1 MLRRLRYWIESAR
14 RSEALRE
21 EIELHLAEKAAEL
34 QADGMTA
41 ERARAE
47 SRRRFGNVGLKHEE
61 SREIWMTRFLSE
73 LGQDV
78 RYGCRTMIA
87 NKAFSALAVLLL
99 ALGIGA
105 NTAIYSFMESILLRS
120 LPVADPESLV
130 VLNWHSPPPYNANKQ
145 WVHVMHGVQGLAWP
159 GGKGVMVSGMF
170 PYGALE
176 TLREENPVFSTLF
189 GYFNGLTRNLS
200 IHGQATS
207 ARAEYVTGEY
217 FRGLAVL
224 PAAGRLIDS
233 EDDRPGA
240 APVAVI
246 SFATSQN
253 RFGGPPNAIGQ
264 SILLDNVPCTVIGV
278 APPEFFGVDPAAA
291 PDLYLPLHTNV
302 LLDGARAARMYG
314 DENFYWIEMMGR
326 LRPDVS
332 MSQAQAALAPRFH
345 QWVGTT
351 AKTDGE
357 RAKLP
362 ALILNPGAEGLGSLR
377 RQYSKPLYVLLA
389 MVGLILAITC
399 ANIANLLLARAAART
414 REMAVRLSLGAG
426 RFRVVRQ
433 LLTESV
439 MLASLGG
446 AFGVLFAIWGV
457 RSLTLLLSKGQENF
471 ALHAELNWSVLG
483 VTAALS
489 VVCGLLF
496 GLAPAIQ
503 STRPDVMPSLK
514 NGRGGGRRRAQQV
527 LVVAQIALSFLLL
540 VAAGLFV
547 RTLNKLHSVQ
557 LGYARENILLFSLN
571 ARQAGHRDPEITTFY
586 ADLRKRFESIPGV
599 SSATLSHSSIIS
611 AGHAGATYRGTM
623 KIGAATIA
631 GAGVMLV
638 GPRFLTTMQIPIL
651 AGREIDDRDQPGS
664 TPVAVI
670 GERLART
677 YFGNGNPVGRRIT
690 FVDNEPAPSQRGE
703 DSKSNRDLEI
713 VGVSADVRYGDLKEG
728 NPMTVFAAVSQFS
741 PDRVTYALRTAGDP
755 LRYVRSVHEIVR
767 EADSRIPVTN
777 VITQAAEI
785 DRTIS
790 RELTFAKLCTGF
802 AVLALLIAC
811 VGLYGTMSYN
821 VARQVGE
828 IGTRMALGAQR
839 GAVVWMVLRR
849 VLLLAAVGLAI
860 SVPAAL
866 SASQLV
872 KSFLFETQPNDP
884 GTLAL
889 AGVVLL
895 SAAILAG
902 YAPARRAS
910 RIDPLKALRHE

>member
-1 MLRRLRYWIESAR
+1 MLIRRLRYWTESAR

-21 EIELHLAEKAAEL
+21 EMELHLAEKAAEL

-47 SRRRFGNVGLKHEE
+47 ARRQFGNAGLKHEE
-61 SREIWMTRFLSE
+61 SREIWMTRSWSE
-73 LGQDV
+73 LGQDL
-78 RYGCRTMIA
+78 RYGCRTMA
-87 NKAFSALAVLLL
+87 GNKAFSALAILSL

-105 NTAIYSFMESILLRS
+105 NTAIFSLMESILLRS

-130 VLNWHSPPPYNANKQ
+130 VLNWHSRPPQDASRD
-145 WVHVMHGVQGLAWP
+145 WVHVVHGVQGILWP
-159 GGKGVMVSGMF
+159 GDNGAMVTGMF
-170 PYGALE
+170 PYAAFE
-176 TLREENPVFSTLF
+176 TLRRENPVFSTLF
-189 GYFNGLTRNLS
+189 GYFNGQNRTLGVRGEAS
-200 IHGQATS
+200 S
-207 ARAEYVTGEY
+207 ARLEYVTGEY
-217 FRGLAVL
+217 FRGLAVS
-224 PAAGRLIDS
+224 PASGRLIGS

-246 SFATSQN
+246 SFAASQN
-253 RFGGPPNAIGQ
+253 RFGGPANAIGQ
-264 SILLDNVPCTVIGV
+264 PILVDNVPFTVIGV

-302 LLDGARAARMYG
+302 LVDGAGAARMYG
-314 DENFYWIEMMGR
+314 DGNFYWIEMMGR
-326 LRPDVS
+326 LRPGVS
-332 MSQAQAALAPRFH
+332 MAQAQAVLAPRFH
-345 QWVGTT
+345 QWVATT
-351 AKTDGE
+351 ARTDGE

-362 ALILNPGAEGLGSLR
+362 ALILNPGAAGLGSLR
-377 RQYSKPLYVLLA
+377 RQYSKPLYVLFA

-399 ANIANLLLARAAART
+399 ANIANLLLARAAARG

-426 RFRVVRQ
+426 RFRLVRQ

-446 AFGVLFAIWGV
+446 ALGVVFAIWGV
-457 RSLTLLLSKGQENF
+457 RSLTFLFSSGRENF
-471 ALHAELNWSVLG
+471 TLRAELNWTVLG
-483 VTAALS
+483 ATAALS
-489 VVCGLLF
+489 AVCGLLF
-496 GLAPAIQ
+496 GLVPALQ
-503 STRPDVMPSLK
+503 STRPDVVPALK
-514 NGRGGGRRRAQQV
+514 NGRAGGPRRRVQHV
-527 LVVAQIALSFLLL
+527 LVVAQIAMSFVIL

-547 RTLNKLHSVQ
+547 RTLNKLHSVE

-571 ARQAGHRDPEITTFY
+571 ARQAGHRDPEIGTFY
-586 ADLRKRFESIPGV
+586 ADLRRRFESIPGV
-599 SSATLSHSSIIS
+599 SSASLSHSSIVN
-611 AGHAGATYRGTM
+611 AGHAGRTIRGTM
-623 KIGAATIA
+623 KIGPVTVE
-631 GAGVMLV
+631 GARVMV
-638 GPRFLTTMQIPIL
+638 AGPRFLTTMQIPVL

-664 TPVAVI
+664 RPVAVI
-670 GERLART
+670 SERLART
-677 YFGNGNPVGRRIT
+677 YFGNENPVGRRIA
-690 FVDNEPAPSQRGE
+690 FSGD
-703 DSKSNRDLEI
+703 KRDFEI
-713 VGVSADVRYGDLKEG
+713 VGVSANLRYGGLKNEESS
-728 NPMTVFAAVSQFS
+728 MAVFVAASQIS

-755 LRYVRSVHEIVR
+755 LSYVTSVHDIVR

-777 VITQAAEI
+777 VVTQAAEI

-802 AVLALLIAC
+802 AVLALLMAS

-828 IGTRMALGAQR
+828 IGIRMALGAQR

-866 SASQLV
+866 VASQLV
-872 KSFLFETQPNDP
+872 KSLLFETQPNDP

-910 RIDPLKALRHE
+910 RIDPLAALRQE

>member
-1 MLRRLRYWIESAR
+1 M
-14 RSEALRE
+14 
-21 EIELHLAEKAAEL
+21 ELHVAETAAEL
-34 QADGMTA
+34 QAEGMTA

-47 SRRRFGNVGLKHEE
+47 ARRRFGNAGLKHEE

-73 LGQDV
+73 LGQDI
-78 RYGCRTMIA
+78 RYGCRTMAA
-87 NKAFSALAVLLL
+87 NKVFSALAVLSL

-105 NTAIYSFMESILLRS
+105 NTAVYSCMESILLRS

-130 VLNWHSPPPYNANKQ
+130 VLNWHSRPPQEGSKE
-145 WVHVMHGVQGLAWP
+145 WVHVIHGVQGILWP
-159 GGKGVMVSGMF
+159 GDKGALVSGMF

-189 GYFNGLTRNLS
+189 GYFNGRIRNLAVR
-200 IHGQATS
+200 GQATS
-207 ARAEYVTGEY
+207 ASTEYVTGEY
-217 FRGLAVL
+217 FRGLAVS

-240 APVAVI
+240 AAVAVI
-246 SFATSQN
+246 SFATSQQ
-253 RFGGPPNAIGQ
+253 RFGVPSSAIGQ
-264 SILLDNVPCTVIGV
+264 PVLVDNVPFTVIGV
-278 APPEFFGVDPAAA
+278 APPEFFGVDPAVA
-291 PDLYLPLHTNV
+291 PDLYLPLHTN
-302 LLDGARAARMYG
+302 LLVDGARAARMYPDG
-314 DENFYWIEMMGR
+314 NFYWIEMMGR
-326 LRPDVS
+326 LRPGVS
-332 MSQAQAALAPRFH
+332 MAQAQAALAPRFH
-345 QWVGTT
+345 QWVATT
-351 AKTDGE
+351 ATTDGE

-362 ALILNPGAEGLGSLR
+362 ALMLNPGAAGLGSLR

-389 MVGLILAITC
+389 MVGLILAIAC
-399 ANIANLLLARAAART
+399 ANIANLLLARAAARR

-457 RSLTLLLSKGQENF
+457 RSLTLLLSHGQQNF
-471 ALHAELNWSVLG
+471 TLHAELNWHVLV

-496 GLAPAIQ
+496 GLAPAIV
-503 STRPDVMPSLK
+503 STRPDVMPALK
-514 NGRGGGRRRAQQV
+514 NGRGGGPHNRHVQHV
-527 LVVAQIALSFLLL
+527 LVVAQIAISFLIL

-571 ARQAGHRDPEITTFY
+571 ARQAGHRDPEIATFY

-599 SSATLSHSSIIS
+599 SSATLSQSSIIN
-611 AGHAGATYRGTM
+611 AGRAGQAIRGPM
-623 KIGAATIA
+623 KIGAVPIEDARVLA
-631 GAGVMLV
+631 A

-670 GERLART
+670 SERLART
-677 YFGNGNPVGRRIT
+677 YFENENPVGRRIT
-690 FVDNEPAPSQRGE
+690 LPDE
-703 DSKSNRDLEI
+703 KRDLEI
-713 VGVSADVRYGDLKEG
+713 VGVSANLRYGGLKNEEESA
-728 NPMTVFAAVSQFS
+728 MTVFVAVSQFS
-741 PDRVTYALRTAGDP
+741 PDRMTYALRTAGDP
-755 LRYVRSVHEIVR
+755 LRFVQSVHEIVR

-777 VITQAAEI
+777 VVTQAAEI

-790 RELTFAKLCTGF
+790 RELTFAKLSTGF
-802 AVLALLIAC
+802 AVLALLTAC
-811 VGLYGTMSYN
+811 VGLYGTMSYS

-828 IGTRMALGAQR
+828 IGIRMALGAQP

-866 SASQLV
+866 IAFQLV

-895 SAAILAG
+895 SAALLAG

-910 RIDPLKALRHE
+910 RIDPLAALRQE

>member
-1 MLRRLRYWIESAR
+1 MASAR
-14 RSEALRE
+14 RSSALSE
-21 EIELHLAEKAAEL
+21 EMELHLAEKAAEL
-34 QADGMTA
+34 QSDGMTA
-41 ERARAE
+41 NRARAE
-47 SRRRFGNVGLKHEE
+47 ARRRFGNVGLKHEE

-78 RYGCRTMIA
+78 RYGFRTMIA

-130 VLNWHSPPPYNANKQ
+130 VLNWRSRPPQNANKQ
-145 WVHVMHGVQGLAWP
+145 WVHVMHGVQGMAWP
-159 GGKGVMVSGMF
+159 GDKGTMVSGMF
-170 PYGALE
+170 PYGAFE
-176 TLREENPVFSTLF
+176 TLREENPVFSTVF
-189 GYFNGLTRNLS
+189 GYFNGLKCTLAIR
-200 IHGQATS
+200 GQATTAS
-207 ARAEYVTGEY
+207 REYVSGEY
-217 FRGLAVL
+217 FGGLAVS
-224 PAAGRLIDS
+224 PAAGRLIGS

-240 APVAVI
+240 ASVAVI
-246 SFATSQN
+246 SFAESQN

-264 SILLDNVPCTVIGV
+264 SILVDNIPFTVTGV

-291 PDLYLPLHTNV
+291 PDLYLPLHTN
-302 LLDGARAARMYG
+302 LLVDGTRAARMYP
-314 DENFYWIEMMGR
+314 DQNFYWIEMMGR
-326 LRPDVS
+326 LRPGVS
-332 MSQAQAALAPRFH
+332 MAQAQAALAPRFH
-345 QWVGTT
+345 QWVAAT
-351 AKTDGE
+351 ASTDGE

-362 ALILNPGAEGLGSLR
+362 VLILNPGAEGLGSLR

-389 MVGLILAITC
+389 MVGLILAVAC
-399 ANIANLLLARAAART
+399 ANIANLLLARAAARS

-426 RFRVVRQ
+426 QFRVVRQ

-439 MLASLGG
+439 LLASFGG
-446 AFGVLFAIWGV
+446 ALGVLFAIWGV
-457 RSLTLLLSKGQENF
+457 RALTFLLSHGQENF
-471 ALHAELNWSVLG
+471 TLHAELNWHVLA

-503 STRPDVMPSLK
+503 STRPDVMPALK
-514 NGRGGGRRRAQQV
+514 NGCGGGSRRHAQHV
-527 LVVAQIALSFLLL
+527 LVVAQIAISFVLL

-547 RTLNKLHSVQ
+547 RTLNQLHSVQ

-571 ARQAGHRDPEITTFY
+571 ARQAGHRDPEMTTLY

-599 SSATLSHSSIIS
+599 SSATLSQSSIINAAR
-611 AGHAGATYRGTM
+611 AGQAIKGTM
-623 KIGAATIA
+623 KIGAVTLD
-631 GAGVMLV
+631 GARVMSA

-651 AGREIDDRDQPGS
+651 AGREIDERDQASS

-670 GERLART
+670 SERLART
-677 YFGNGNPVGRRIT
+677 YFGNENPVGRRIT
-690 FVDNEPAPSQRGE
+690 LPDE
-703 DSKSNRDLEI
+703 KRDLEI
-713 VGVSADVRYGDLKEG
+713 VGVSANLRYGGLKNEEESA
-728 NPMTVFAAVSQFS
+728 MTVFVAVSQFS
-741 PDRVTYALRTAGDP
+741 PDGVTYALRTAGDP
-755 LRYVRSVHEIVR
+755 LRYVKSVHEIVR

-777 VITQAAEI
+777 VATQAAEI

-790 RELTFAKLCTGF
+790 REITFAKLCTGF
-802 AVLALLIAC
+802 ALLALLMAC
-811 VGLYGTMSYN
+811 VGLYGTMSYS
-821 VARQVGE
+821 VERQVGE

-839 GAVVWMVLRR
+839 GAVVWMVMRR
-849 VLLLAAVGLAI
+849 VLLLAGVGLAI

-866 SASQLV
+866 GAFRLV

-910 RIDPLKALRHE
+910 RIDPLAALRHE

>member
-1 MLRRLRYWIESAR
+1 MESAR

-21 EIELHLAEKAAEL
+21 EMELHLAEKAAEL
-34 QADGMTA
+34 EADGMTP
-41 ERARAE
+41 ECARAE
-47 SRRRFGNVGLKHEE
+47 ARRRFGNAGLKHEE
-61 SREIWMTRFLSE
+61 SREIWMTRFWSE
-73 LGQDV
+73 LGQDI
-78 RYGCRTMIA
+78 RYAFRTMIA
-87 NKAFSALAVLLL
+87 NKAFSALAVLSL

-105 NTAIYSFMESILLRS
+105 NTAIYSLMESILLRS

-130 VLNWHSPPPYNANKQ
+130 VLNWHSRPPQNANQQ
-145 WVHVMHGVQGLAWP
+145 WVHVVHGLQGMFWP
-159 GGKGVMVSGMF
+159 GDKDALITGIF
-170 PYGALE
+170 PYGAFQ

-189 GYFNGLTRNLS
+189 GYFNGHNKTLAVR
-200 IHGQATS
+200 GQATS
-207 ARAEYVTGEY
+207 ANTEYVTGEY
-217 FRGLAVL
+217 FRGLAVS

-246 SFATSQN
+246 SFATSQQ
-253 RFGGPPNAIGQ
+253 RFGGPSSAIGQ
-264 SILLDNVPCTVIGV
+264 PVLVDNVPFTVIGV

-291 PDLYLPLHTNV
+291 PDLYLPLHTN
-302 LLDGARAARMYG
+302 LLVDGVQAARMYPDG
-314 DENFYWIEMMGR
+314 NFYWMELMGR
-326 LRPDVS
+326 LRPGVS
-332 MSQAQAALAPRFH
+332 MAQAQAVLAPRFH
-345 QWVGTT
+345 QWVAAT

-362 ALILNPGAEGLGSLR
+362 ALMLNPGAAGLGSLR
-377 RQYSKPLYVLLA
+377 RQYSKPLYVLLT
-389 MVGLILAITC
+389 MVGLILAIAC
-399 ANIANLLLARAAART
+399 ANIANLLLARAAARR

-457 RSLTLLLSKGQENF
+457 RSLTLLFSRGQENF
-471 ALHAELNWSVLG
+471 TLHAELNWNVLG

-489 VVCGLLF
+489 LVCGLLF

-503 STRPDVMPSLK
+503 STRPDVVPALK
-514 NGRGGGRRRAQQV
+514 NGRGGGPRRRAQHI
-527 LVVAQIALSFLLL
+527 LVVAQIAGSFLIL

-547 RTLNKLHSVQ
+547 RTLDKLHSVQ

-571 ARQAGHRDPEITTFY
+571 ARQAGHRDPEIATFY
-586 ADLRKRFESIPGV
+586 ADLRNRFESIPGV
-599 SSATLSHSSIIS
+599 RSATLSQSSIIS
-611 AGHAGATYRGTM
+611 AGHAGKTYRGAM
-623 KIGAATIA
+623 KIGAVTIE
-631 GAGVMLV
+631 GARVMTA

-664 TPVAVI
+664 TPVAVVS
-670 GERLART
+670 ERLART
-677 YFGNGNPVGRRIT
+677 YFGNENPVGRRIT
-690 FVDNEPAPSQRGE
+690 FVDE
-703 DSKSNRDLEI
+703 KRDFEI
-713 VGVSADVRYGDLKEG
+713 VGVSGNLRYGGLKNEEES
-728 NPMTVFAAVSQFS
+728 PMTVFAAVSQFS
-741 PDRVTYALRTAGDP
+741 PEGVTYALRTAGDP
-755 LRYVRSVHEIVR
+755 LRYVQSVHEIVR

-777 VITQAAEI
+777 VVTQAAEI

-790 RELTFAKLCTGF
+790 REVMFAKLCTGF
-802 AVLALLIAC
+802 AVLALLMAC

-828 IGTRMALGAQR
+828 IGIRMALGAQR

-860 SVPAAL
+860 SVPAVL
-866 SASQLV
+866 GASQLV

-884 GTLAL
+884 RTLAL

-895 SAAILAG
+895 SATILAG

-910 RIDPLKALRHE
+910 RIDPLAALRQE